1 MQITV
6 TLGTVHTHNIFRE
19 RNKLRYKKVGIPKG
33 MPTFAV

>member
-1 MQITV
+1 MQIAV

-19 RNKLRYKKVGIPKG
+19 RNKHRYKKVGIPKG